1 MHNKKISIRITD
13 SFLTLATLLSLAT
26 MVGLAIVDS
35 AGSSQRSQDGTLDH
49 LVLGV
54 AQDGNVFLEVPIKPA
69 LYGPVKSAPDW
80 QYLVSDKGEA
90 RDERENPRSQFFIQ
104 LFRRQNFETQPIPN
118 PLSCYFHWL
127 PPAVHHGGVS

>member
-1 MHNKKISIRITD
+1 
-13 SFLTLATLLSLAT
+13 

-104 LFRRQNFETQPIPN
+104 LFRRQTKLTYVPT
-118 PLSCYFHWL
+118 
-127 PPAVHHGGVS
+127 AVEYWGSKVDPKLLDSGSSSKQSATGLVRL